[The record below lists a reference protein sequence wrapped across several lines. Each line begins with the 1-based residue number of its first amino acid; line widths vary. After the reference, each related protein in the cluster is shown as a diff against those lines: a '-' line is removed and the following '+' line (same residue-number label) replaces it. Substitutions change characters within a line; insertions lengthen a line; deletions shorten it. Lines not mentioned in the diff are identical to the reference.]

1 MNKYTRRDFVKTSLT
16 TVAGIGLKSALP
28 ATAGSSV
35 SSANDTIRV
44 GIVGVRKKG
53 KEHIQDFRR
62 LSGVRVVAICDADTQ
77 WLDIEA
83 KKLKDRN
90 LTVETYV
97 DYRKMLEN
105 KNIDAVILCVPDHW
119 HALMTIWACQAGKDV
134 YCEKPA
140 SHNIWEGRKM
150 VEAARKYKR
159 IVQIGS
165 QDRSDV
171 GLIPLAEHI
180 KQGGLGKVQRVH
192 AITYNARLSIGKV
205 SGPQPIPAT
214 CDYNLFQGPAPLTPL
229 MRQNLHYDW
238 HWCWPTGTGEMGNL
252 GGHVLDDCRWTTG
265 VTTMSP
271 RVVSLG
277 GRFGYD
283 DDGQTPNTIISL
295 FDYDAFPIIYE
306 IRALPRNK
314 SEKVDV
320 YQGITS
326 RGMDRYRGINFGMII
341 QCEHGYFSGGR
352 GGGWTYDNDGKK
364 IKQFPGDGGW
374 GHMTNFLEA
383 MRSRK
388 VTDLK
393 ADVEEGHITASM
405 IHAAD
410 ISYRLGRRESAEQ
423 VQKAVEGNDL
433 LAESFDRLLR
443 HLKANEIDLGKNP
456 IAIGP
461 MLTFD
466 TESEKFVGKDSYYAN
481 MFLSRNY
488 RPPFVVPETV

>member
-1 MNKYTRRDFVKTSLT
+1 MKDWTRRNFMKSSLAAVGS
-16 TVAGIGLKSALP
+16 VALAPRVWSQVRG
-28 ATAGSSV
+28 
-35 SSANDTIRV
+35 ANDDIRV
-44 GIVGVRKKG
+44 GIIGVRKKG

-77 WLDIEA
+77 WLDAEVA
-83 KKLKDRN
+83 KFKERN
-90 LTVETYV
+90 ITVDTYT
-97 DYRKMLEN
+97 DYRKLLEN
-105 KNIDAVILCVPDHW
+105 KNIDAVVLCVPDHW

-159 IVQIGS
+159 IVQVGS

-180 KQGGLGKVQRVH
+180 KQGSLGKVQRIH
-192 AITYNARLSIGKV
+192 AITYNARLGIGKV
-205 SGPQPIPAT
+205 NGPQPIPAT

-229 MRQNLHYDW
+229 MRENLHYDW

-265 VTTMSP
+265 VMKMAPRIMSI
-271 RVVSLG
+271 G
-277 GRFGYD
+277 GRLGYD

-306 IRALPRNK
+306 IRALPRAK

-352 GGGWTYDNDGKK
+352 GGGWTYDNNGKK
-364 IKQFPGDGGW
+364 IKQFAGNGGW
-374 GHMTNFLEA
+374 GHMMNFLNT

-388 VTDLK
+388 VSDLK
-393 ADVEEGHITASM
+393 ADVREGHITASM
-405 IHAAD
+405 IHSAD
-410 ISYRLGRRESAEQ
+410 ISYRLAQREPVEQ
-423 VQKAVEGNDL
+423 VKKKVQGNDL
-433 LAESFDRLLR
+433 MAESFDRLLQ
-443 HLKANEIDLGKNP
+443 HLQANEIDLAKNP
-456 IAIGP
+456 VAVGP

-466 TESEKFVGKDSYYAN
+466 TESEKFTGEGSYYAN

-488 RPPFVVPETV
+488 RPPFMVPEAV

>member
-1 MNKYTRRDFVKTSLT
+1 MNDCTRRTFVKTSLAAVGS
-16 TVAGIGLKSALP
+16 VALASGAWPRIRG
-28 ATAGSSV
+28 
-35 SSANDTIRV
+35 ANDDVRIA
-44 GIVGVRKKG
+44 IVGVRKKG
-53 KEHIQDFRR
+53 KEHIQDFRK

-77 WLDIEA
+77 WLDAEVA
-83 KKLKDRN
+83 KFKKLNINVD
-90 LTVETYV
+90 TYI
-97 DYRKMLEN
+97 DYRKLLEN
-105 KNIDAVILCVPDHW
+105 KNIDAVVLSVPDHW
-119 HALMTIWACQAGKDV
+119 HALMTVWACQAGKDV
-134 YCEKPA
+134 YVEKPA

-150 VEAARKYKR
+150 VEAARRYKR
-159 IVQIGS
+159 IVEVGS

-171 GLIPLAEHI
+171 GLLPLAEHI
-180 KQGGLGKVQRVH
+180 KQGGLGEVQRVH
-192 AITYNARLSIGKV
+192 AITYNARMSIGKV

-214 CDYNLFQGPAPLTPL
+214 CNYNLFQGPASLAPL
-229 MRQNLHYDW
+229 MRKNLHYDW

-265 VTTMSP
+265 VTKMSP
-271 RVVSLG
+271 RVISLG

-352 GGGWTYDNDGKK
+352 GGGWTYDNDGRK
-364 IKQFPGDGGW
+364 IKQFAGDGGW
-374 GHMTNFLEA
+374 GHMTNFLET
-383 MRSRK
+383 MRTRRVS
-388 VTDLK
+388 DLK
-393 ADVEEGHITASM
+393 ADILEGHIAASM
-405 IHAAD
+405 IHSAG
-410 ISYRLGRRESAEQ
+410 ISYRLAHRKPAEEIE
-423 VQKAVEGNDL
+423 KAVEGNDL

-443 HLKANEIDLGKNP
+443 HLQENEIDLGKNP
-456 IAIGP
+456 VAVGP

-466 TESEKFVGKDSYYAN
+466 TGSEKFTGEGSYYAN

-488 RPPFVVPETV
+488 RPPFVVPESV

>member
-1 MNKYTRRDFVKTSLT
+1 MRDCTRRTFMKTSLA
-16 TVAGIGLKSALP
+16 TV
-28 ATAGSSV
+28 GSLTLASGAW
-35 SSANDTIRV
+35 SRIRGANDDIRV

-77 WLDIEA
+77 WLDIEV

-105 KNIDAVILCVPDHW
+105 KNIDAVVLCVPDHW

-180 KQGGLGKVQRVH
+180 KQGGLGKVQRIH

-205 SGPQPIPAT
+205 NGPQPIPAT

-229 MRQNLHYDW
+229 MRTNLHYDW

-265 VTTMSP
+265 VTKMAP
-271 RVVSLG
+271 RVMSVG

-295 FDYDAFPIIYE
+295 FNYDAFPIIYE
-306 IRALPRNK
+306 IRALPRVR

-326 RGMDRYRGINFGMII
+326 RGMDRYRGINFGMVI

-352 GGGWTYDNDGKK
+352 GGGWTYDNNGKK
-364 IKQFPGDGGW
+364 IKQFAGDGGW
-374 GHMTNFLEA
+374 GHMTNFLNT
-383 MRSRK
+383 MRNRK
-388 VTDLK
+388 VSDLK
-393 ADVEEGHITASM
+393 AVVLEGHITASM
-405 IHAAD
+405 IHSAD
-410 ISYRLGRRESAEQ
+410 ISYRLAHCKPVEEI
-423 VQKAVEGNDL
+423 KKTIEGNDIM
-433 LAESFDRLLR
+433 AESFERLLQ
-443 HLKANEIDLGKNP
+443 HLKANEIDLAKNP

-466 TESEKFVGKDSYYAN
+466 TESEKFFGEDSFYAN
-481 MFLSRNY
+481 MYLSRNY

>member
-1 MNKYTRRDFVKTSLT
+1 MNDCTRRTFMKTSLA
-16 TVAGIGLKSALP
+16 TVGSVAL
-28 ATAGSSV
+28 A
-35 SSANDTIRV
+35 SSAWSQIRGANDDVRIA
-44 GIVGVRKKG
+44 IVGVRKKG
-53 KEHIQDFRR
+53 KEHIWDFRR

-77 WLDIEA
+77 FLDIEVA
-83 KKLKDRN
+83 KFKERN
-90 LTVETYV
+90 IKVDTYV
-97 DYRKMLEN
+97 DYRKLLEN
-105 KNIDAVILCVPDHW
+105 KKVDAVVLSVPDHL
-119 HALMTIWACQAGKDV
+119 HALMTVWACQAGKDV
-134 YCEKPA
+134 YVEKPA

-150 VEAARKYKR
+150 VEAARKYER
-159 IVQIGS
+159 IVGVGS

-180 KQGGLGKVQRVH
+180 KQGGLGKVQRVR
-192 AITYNARLSIGKV
+192 AISYNARLSIGKV

-229 MRQNLHYDW
+229 MRENLHYDW

-265 VTTMSP
+265 VTTMAP

-306 IRALPRNK
+306 IRALPRAKN
-314 SEKVDV
+314 EKIDT

-326 RGMDRYRGINFGMII
+326 RGMDHYRGVRFGMVI
-341 QCEHGYFSGGR
+341 QCEHGYFAGGR

-364 IKQFPGDGGW
+364 IKQFAGDGGL
-374 GHMTNFLEA
+374 GHMTNFLNT
-383 MRSRK
+383 MRSRR
-388 VTDLK
+388 VSDLK
-393 ADVEEGHITASM
+393 ADVLEGHITACM

-410 ISYRLGRRESAEQ
+410 ISYRLGQRKSVDEIRQTIS
-423 VQKAVEGNDL
+423 GNDL
-433 LAESFDRLLR
+433 LMESFDRLQQHLR
-443 HLKANEIDLGKNP
+443 ANEVALDRRP
-456 IAIGP
+456 IALGP

-466 TESEKFVGKDSYYAN
+466 TERERFVGDHSDYAN
-481 MFLSRNY
+481 MFVTRNY
-488 RPPFVVPETV
+488 RPPFVIPETV

>member
-1 MNKYTRRDFVKTSLT
+1 MNTCTRRTFMKTSLAAVGSVT
-16 TVAGIGLKSALP
+16 L
-28 ATAGSSV
+28 ATGAWPQIRG
-35 SSANDTIRV
+35 ANDDIRV
-44 GIVGVRKKG
+44 GIIGVRKKG
-53 KEHIQDFRR
+53 KEHIQDFRK

-77 WLDIEA
+77 FLDIEVA
-83 KKLKDRN
+83 KFKKRN
-90 LTVETYV
+90 IKVDTYI
-97 DYRKMLEN
+97 DYRKLLEN
-105 KNIDAVILCVPDHW
+105 KNIDAVVLSVPDHL
-119 HALMTIWACQAGKDV
+119 HALMMVWACQAGKDV
-134 YCEKPA
+134 YVEKPA

-159 IVQIGS
+159 IVEVGS

-180 KQGGLGKVQRVH
+180 KQGSLGKVQRVH

-205 SGPQPIPAT
+205 SGPQIIPAT

-229 MRQNLHYDW
+229 MRKNLHYDW

-265 VTTMSP
+265 VTSMAP

-283 DDGQTPNTIISL
+283 DDGQTPDTIISL

-306 IRALPRNK
+306 IRALPRSK
-314 SEKVDV
+314 SEKVDT

-364 IKQFPGDGGW
+364 IKQFAGDGGW
-374 GHMTNFLEA
+374 GHMTNFLNT
-383 MRSRK
+383 MRSRR
-388 VTDLK
+388 VSDLK
-393 ADVEEGHITASM
+393 ADVLEGHITASM
-405 IHAAD
+405 IHSAD
-410 ISYRLGRRESAEQ
+410 ISYRLAHREPVEQ
-423 VQKAVEGNDL
+423 VKKTVEGNDL
-433 LAESFDRLLR
+433 LAESFDRLLQ
-443 HLKANEIDLGKNP
+443 HLQANEIDLAKNP
-456 IAIGP
+456 VAVGP
-461 MLTFD
+461 MLNFD
-466 TESEKFVGKDSYYAN
+466 IESEKFVGENSYSAN

-488 RPPFVVPETV
+488 RPPFVVPKTV

>member
-1 MNKYTRRDFVKTSLT
+1 MNKYTRRYFIKNSMAAV
-16 TVAGIGLKSALP
+16 
-28 ATAGSSV
+28 GSV
-35 SSANDTIRV
+35 MLASSAWPQIRGANDDIRV

-77 WLDIEA
+77 WLDTEV
-83 KKLKDRN
+83 KKLKERN
-90 LTVETYV
+90 LTVETYI

-105 KNIDAVILCVPDHW
+105 KNVDAVVLCVPDHW
-119 HALMTIWACQAGKDV
+119 HALMTVWACQAGKDV

-150 VEAARKYKR
+150 VEAARTYKR
-159 IVQIGS
+159 IVQVGS

-171 GLIPLAEHI
+171 GLLPLAEHI
-180 KQGGLGKVQRVH
+180 KQGGLGKIQRVH

-205 SGPQPIPAT
+205 SGPQPIPTT
-214 CDYNLFQGPAPLTPL
+214 CDYSLFQGPAPLTPL

-265 VTTMSP
+265 VTAMSP

-295 FDYDAFPIIYE
+295 FDYEDFPIIYE
-306 IRALPRNK
+306 IRALPRSK
-314 SEKVDV
+314 SEKVDT

-352 GGGWTYDNDGKK
+352 GGGWTYDNNGKK
-364 IKQFPGDGGW
+364 IKQFAGDGGW
-374 GHMTNFLEA
+374 GHMTNFLET

-388 VTDLK
+388 VADLK

-405 IHAAD
+405 IHTAD
-410 ISYRLGRRESAEQ
+410 ISYRLAQRESVEQ
-423 VQKAVEGNDL
+423 VKKTVEGNDL
-433 LAESFDRLLR
+433 LAESFDRLSQ
-443 HLKANEIDLGKNP
+443 HLQANEIDLSRNP
-456 IAIGP
+456 VAIGP

-466 TESEKFVGKDSYYAN
+466 TESEKFAGEDSFYAN

-488 RPPFVVPETV
+488 RPPFVVSEAV

>member
-1 MNKYTRRDFVKTSLT
+1 MNDCTRRSFMKTSLAT
-16 TVAGIGLKSALP
+16 IGSLAMTSSPWSQAR
-28 ATAGSSV
+28 GS
-35 SSANDTIRV
+35 NDDIRV
-44 GIVGVRKKG
+44 GIIGVRKKG
-53 KEHIQDFRR
+53 QEHIQDFRR

-77 WLDIEA
+77 WLDAEV
-83 KKLKDRN
+83 KKFKDRN
-90 LTVETYV
+90 IEVDTYV
-97 DYRKMLEN
+97 DYRKLLEN
-105 KNIDAVILCVPDHW
+105 KNIDAVVLSVPDHL
-119 HALMTIWACQAGKDV
+119 HALMTVWACQAGKDV
-134 YCEKPA
+134 YVEKPA

-159 IVQIGS
+159 IVGVGS

-171 GLIPLAEHI
+171 GLLPLAEHI
-180 KQGGLGKVQRVH
+180 KQGGLGKIQLVH
-192 AITYNARLSIGKV
+192 AITYNARQSIGKV
-205 SGPQPIPAT
+205 RGPQPIPAT

-229 MRQNLHYDW
+229 MRTNLHYDW

-265 VTTMSP
+265 VTKMAP
-271 RVVSLG
+271 RVMSLG

-306 IRALPRNK
+306 IRALPRAK
-314 SEKVDV
+314 SEKVDT

-341 QCEHGYFSGGR
+341 QCEQGYFSGGR

-364 IKQFPGDGGW
+364 IKQFAGDGGG
-374 GHMTNFLEA
+374 GHMTNFLNT
-383 MRSRK
+383 MRSRR
-388 VTDLK
+388 VSDLK
-393 ADVEEGHITASM
+393 ADVLEGHITASM
-405 IHAAD
+405 IHSAD
-410 ISYRLGRRESAEQ
+410 ISYRLAQKEPVEQ
-423 VQKAVEGNDL
+423 VRKKVQGNDL
-433 LAESFDRLLR
+433 LAESFDRLLQ
-443 HLKANEIDLGKNP
+443 HLQANEIDLSKNP
-456 IAIGP
+456 VAVGP

-466 TESEKFVGKDSYYAN
+466 IESEKFVGENSYDAN

>member
-1 MNKYTRRDFVKTSLT
+1 MRDCTRRTFMKTSLA
-16 TVAGIGLKSALP
+16 TV
-28 ATAGSSV
+28 GSLTLTSGAWPRIRG
-35 SSANDTIRV
+35 ANDDIRV

-77 WLDIEA
+77 WLDIET

-105 KNIDAVILCVPDHW
+105 ENIDAVVLCVPDHW
-119 HALMTIWACQAGKDV
+119 HALMTIWACQVGKDV

-171 GLIPLAEHI
+171 GLIPLAEYI
-180 KQGGLGKVQRVH
+180 KQGNLGEVQCVH
-192 AITYNARLSIGKV
+192 GITYNARLSIGKV

-214 CDYNLFQGPAPLTPL
+214 CDYSLFQGPAPLTPL
-229 MRQNLHYDW
+229 MRENLHYDW

-271 RVVSLG
+271 RVISLG

-295 FDYDAFPIIYE
+295 FDYDAFPILYE
-306 IRALPRNK
+306 IRALPHSK

-341 QCEHGYFSGGR
+341 QCENGYFSGGR

-374 GHMTNFLEA
+374 GHMTNFLKT

-388 VTDLK
+388 VADLK

-410 ISYRLGRRESAEQ
+410 ISYRLGRRESVKQ
-423 VQKAVEGNDL
+423 VRKAVEGNNL
-433 LAESFDRLLR
+433 LAESFDRLLQ
-443 HLKANEIDLGKNP
+443 HLKANEINLGKNP
-456 IAIGP
+456 IAIGSK
-461 MLTFD
+461 LTFD
-466 TESEKFVGKDSYYAN
+466 TESEKFTGEHSYYAN

-488 RPPFVVPETV
+488 RPPFVVPESV

>member
-1 MNKYTRRDFVKTSLT
+1 MNDCTRRSFMKTSLAT
-16 TVAGIGLKSALP
+16 IGSLAMTSSAWSQIR
-28 ATAGSSV
+28 GSS
-35 SSANDTIRV
+35 DDIRV

-62 LSGVRVVAICDADTQ
+62 LTGVRVVAICDADTQ
-77 WLDIEA
+77 WLDAEV
-83 KKLKDRN
+83 KKFKDRN
-90 LTVETYV
+90 IEVDTYV
-97 DYRKMLEN
+97 DYRKLLEN
-105 KNIDAVILCVPDHW
+105 KNIDAVVLSVPDHL
-119 HALMTIWACQAGKDV
+119 HALMTVWACQAGKDV
-134 YCEKPA
+134 YVEKPA

-150 VEAARKYKR
+150 VEAARKYNR
-159 IVQIGS
+159 IVEVGS

-171 GLIPLAEHI
+171 GLLPLAEHI
-180 KQGGLGKVQRVH
+180 KQGGLGRIQRVH
-192 AITYNARLSIGKV
+192 AITYNARQSIGKV

-229 MRQNLHYDW
+229 MRTNLHYDW

-265 VTTMSP
+265 VASMAP
-271 RVVSLG
+271 RIVSLG

-306 IRALPRNK
+306 IRALPRAK
-314 SEKVDV
+314 SEKVDT

-364 IKQFPGDGGW
+364 IKQFAGDGGG
-374 GHMTNFLEA
+374 GHMTNFLNT
-383 MRSRK
+383 MRSRR
-388 VTDLK
+388 VSDLK
-393 ADVEEGHITASM
+393 ADVLEGHITASM
-405 IHAAD
+405 IHSAD
-410 ISYRLGRRESAEQ
+410 ISYRLAQREPVEQ
-423 VQKAVEGNDL
+423 VKKKVQGNDL
-433 LAESFDRLLR
+433 LAESFDRLLK
-443 HLKANEIDLGKNP
+443 HLQANEIDLSKNP
-456 IAIGP
+456 LAIGP
-461 MLTFD
+461 MLNFD
-466 TESEKFVGKDSYYAN
+466 IESEKFVGKDSYDAN

-488 RPPFVVPETV
+488 RPPFVVPEAV

>member
-1 MNKYTRRDFVKTSLT
+1 MKDWTRRSFMKTSLAT
-16 TVAGIGLKSALP
+16 IGSLAM
-28 ATAGSSV
+28 TSSTW
-35 SSANDTIRV
+35 SQIRGANDDIRIA
-44 GIVGVRKKG
+44 IVGVRKKG
-53 KEHIQDFRR
+53 NEHIQDFRR

-77 WLDIEA
+77 WLDAEV
-83 KKLKDRN
+83 KKFKDRN
-90 LTVETYV
+90 IEVDTYV
-97 DYRKMLEN
+97 DYRKLLEN
-105 KNIDAVILCVPDHW
+105 KNIDAVVLSVPDHW
-119 HALMTIWACQAGKDV
+119 HALMTVWACQAGKDV
-134 YCEKPA
+134 YVEKPA

-159 IVQIGS
+159 IMEVGS

-171 GLIPLAEHI
+171 GLLPLAEHI
-180 KQGGLGKVQRVH
+180 KQGGLGKIQRIH

-214 CDYNLFQGPAPLTPL
+214 CDYNLFQGPTPLTPL
-229 MRQNLHYDW
+229 MRTNLHYDW

-265 VTTMSP
+265 VTKMAP
-271 RVVSLG
+271 RVMSLG

-306 IRALPRNK
+306 IRALPRAK
-314 SEKVDV
+314 SEKVDT

-341 QCEHGYFSGGR
+341 QCEQGYFSGGR

-364 IKQFPGDGGW
+364 IKQFAGDGGG
-374 GHMTNFLEA
+374 GHMTNFLNT
-383 MRSRK
+383 MRSRR
-388 VTDLK
+388 VSDLK
-393 ADVEEGHITASM
+393 ADVLEGHITASM

-410 ISYRLGRRESAEQ
+410 ISYRLAQREPVEQ
-423 VQKAVEGNDL
+423 VKKAVEGNDL
-433 LAESFDRLLR
+433 LAESFDRLLQ
-443 HLKANEIDLGKNP
+443 HLQANEIDLGKNP
-456 IAIGP
+456 VAIGP

-466 TESEKFVGKDSYYAN
+466 TETEKFTGEGSYYAN

>member
-1 MNKYTRRDFVKTSLT
+1 MTRDYTRRTFMKTSLAA
-16 TVAGIGLKSALP
+16 AGGAVLASGAWSRIRG
-28 ATAGSSV
+28 
-35 SSANDTIRV
+35 ANDDIRIGV
-44 GIVGVRKKG
+44 VGVRKKG
-53 KEHIQDFRR
+53 KEHIQDFRK

-77 WLDIEA
+77 WVDAEVAKFKERDI
-83 KKLKDRN
+83 KVDI
-90 LTVETYV
+90 YV
-97 DYRKMLEN
+97 DYRKMLED
-105 KNIDAVILCVPDHW
+105 KNIDAVVLCVPDHW
-119 HALMTIWACQAGKDV
+119 HALMTIWACQSGKDV

-165 QDRSDV
+165 QDRSDI
-171 GLIPLAEHI
+171 GLLPLAEHI
-180 KQGGLGKVQRVH
+180 IQGGLGKVQRVH
-192 AITYNARLSIGKV
+192 GITYNARLSIGKV

-214 CDYNLFQGPAPLTPL
+214 CDYSLFQGPAPLTPL
-229 MRQNLHYDW
+229 MRENLHYDW

-265 VTTMSP
+265 VTKMSP

-295 FDYDAFPIIYE
+295 FDYDDFPIIYE
-306 IRALPRNK
+306 IRALPRSK
-314 SEKVDV
+314 SEKVEV

-364 IKQFPGDGGW
+364 IKQFAGDGGC
-374 GHMTNFLEA
+374 GHMTNFLET

-388 VTDLK
+388 VGDLK
-393 ADVEEGHITASM
+393 ADVEQGHVTASM

-410 ISYRLGRRESAEQ
+410 ISYRLGQREPVEQ
-423 VQKAVEGNDL
+423 ARKAVEGNDL
-433 LAESFDRLLR
+433 LAESLDRLLM
-443 HLKANEIDLGKNP
+443 HLHANEIDLNRNP
-456 IAIGP
+456 LAVGP

-466 TESEKFVGKDSYYAN
+466 TESETFTGEASHYAN

-488 RPPFVVPETV
+488 RPPFVVPEAV

>member
-1 MNKYTRRDFVKTSLT
+1 MDHCTRRTLVKTSLAA
-16 TVAGIGLKSALP
+16 AGGMAL
-28 ATAGSSV
+28 ASRAWSQVRG
-35 SSANDTIRV
+35 ANDDIRI

-62 LSGVRVVAICDADTQ
+62 LSRVRVVAICDADTQ
-77 WLDIEA
+77 WLDAEVA
-83 KKLKDRN
+83 KFKDRN
-90 LTVETYV
+90 ITVDTYV
-97 DYRKMLEN
+97 DYRKLLEN
-105 KNIDAVILCVPDHW
+105 KNIDAVVLAVPDHW
-119 HALMTIWACQAGKDV
+119 HALMTVWACQAGKDV
-134 YCEKPA
+134 YVEKPA

-159 IVQIGS
+159 IVQVGS

-171 GLIPLAEHI
+171 GLLPLAEHL
-180 KQGGLGKVQRVH
+180 KASGLGRILRVH
-192 AITYNARLSIGKV
+192 GITYNARLSIGKV
-205 SGPQPIPAT
+205 NGPQPIPET
-214 CDYNLFQGPAPLTPL
+214 CDYSLFQGPAPLTPL
-229 MRQNLHYDW
+229 MRENLHYDW

-265 VTTMSP
+265 VTTMAP
-271 RVVSLG
+271 RIVSLG

-283 DDGQTPNTIISL
+283 DDGDTPNTIISL

-306 IRALPRNK
+306 IRALPRARG
-314 SEKVDV
+314 EKVDV

-364 IKQFPGDGGW
+364 IKQFAGDGGW
-374 GHMTNFLEA
+374 GHMTNFLKTV
-383 MRSRK
+383 RSRK
-388 VTDLK
+388 VGDLK
-393 ADVEEGHITASM
+393 ADVQEGHITASM

-410 ISYRLGRRESAEQ
+410 ISYRLAHRKPAEEAK
-423 VQKAVEGNDL
+423 KAVGSNDL
-433 LAESFDRLLR
+433 LAESLDRLLQ
-443 HLKANEIDLGKNP
+443 HLRANEIDLDKDP
-456 IAIGP
+456 LAVGP

-466 TESEKFVGKDSYYAN
+466 TERERFVGDDSYNAN